1 MMKQSG
7 RTEMPA
13 LSPDASNKD
22 ISHGNQSLPSLSA
35 DAHVVSASG
44 APSEP
49 LDVFEGPEKKLVL
62 SFDPMVSPARDP
74 SSTVLRH
81 LIDDFADRGTV
92 AEDADD
98 TSSSGGSS
106 SFSEDPTDATALSY
120 TRSDV
125 LTHFDGRTTLDRD
138 SGSSADFFDDA
149 GKPGGNRGS
158 GAEERPLVGDGDGG
172 VGRGEGG
179 RADEAR
185 GGAAYDLR
193 SASREE
199 WDAVLAD
206 ARCTVL
212 SVKRS
217 ADCDAYLLSESS
229 LFVFARQVLIKT
241 CGTTTLLRA
250 IPRLLRL
257 AACRRLNVAAVAYS
271 RTAFTYPKQQLYP
284 HTSWA
289 AEVAFLDRFFH
300 GEASVLGT
308 PDGVAGWHLY
318 VAGRPPSG
326 EDESTAQAASAQ
338 TLEVFM
344 FDLDP
349 TVMAHFITVP
359 PADGGSPADGAA
371 VMASAGSSGGGNDGD
386 GGSPPVGTR
395 PPDCAAEVTTRV
407 CRLDTLLCSGTVVDA
422 WNFEPCGYS
431 MNGLAA
437 GGTYYTVHITPESH
451 CSYVSFECNVDDAD
465 LTPLLQGILSVFRP
479 GRVTVSVLADGREGA
494 VADNQAA
501 PLDWDAPRRAG
512 YGATGAPVWQR
523 LATVRGGLYV
533 ASVCTYALALEG
545 VGATF
550 PASEVSSAVACPL
563 DVSTSGGCRIGNDEE
578 EQRLPPPISCWA
590 SDGKS
595 LADKAGVCNVRR
607 GGGGGGGVSKFAF
620 DVAVAN
626 VAALYGAIPVSSSD
640 GARVARE
647 TAARLEEPTFAV
659 CLSTVADRY
668 WSLVATGARLRYTVR
683 CNPDRAVVSL
693 LAALGADFE
702 ASGLAE
708 LELLASMGV
717 TPARVT
723 LAAVGLSRKLLAR
736 TAVGRLAGTVTL
748 AVGADRPTIERVAA
762 YLPGVGVE
770 VEVCASAVSSSLATA
785 ADAVAAGLVLVGL
798 RVDAPAAADVAG
810 LRRAAACVSAMSRVA
825 RGENGRALPPL
836 EVHLSGGFLSDQS
849 TALLASLCKAVD
861 VMGDISA
868 GAAPF
873 VVGEAVTLAVTV
885 IARRL
890 KSAGAEEGGDGSG
903 GGGGDCRAGGCDG
916 GVSEGNPGSVTA
928 GGPVS
933 TPEPSSVLYYLN
945 DGVYGA
951 FNRVLLGGQS
961 ASPLGAVP
969 PGRGCFPSVL
979 FGPTCDSLDRV
990 WGGFLPLLNVGDVL
1004 VFCGMGAYAASAASS
1019 FNGFGHHFRTR
1030 YVTSPPSHA

>member
-1 MMKQSG
+1 
-7 RTEMPA
+7 MPV
-13 LSPDASNKD
+13 LSPDANFKDSNY
-22 ISHGNQSLPSLSA
+22 GAQSMPSFSA
-35 DAHVVSASG
+35 DAHVVVALD

-62 SFDPMVSPARDP
+62 SFDPVPSPLRDL
-74 SSTVLRH
+74 SSAVLRRSFE
-81 LIDDFADRGTV
+81 DVADRGAG

-98 TSSSGGSS
+98 TSNSGSS
-106 SFSEDPTDATALSY
+106 DSFSEEPTDATPLSY

-125 LTHFDGRTTLDRD
+125 LTRFDGQTTLDGC

-149 GKPGGNRGS
+149 DKAGGNNGS
-158 GAEERPLVGDGDGG
+158 GAVDDPLTGGGDGG
-172 VGRGEGG
+172 VGRDEGG
-179 RADEAR
+179 HAGEAR

-257 AACRRLNVAAVAYS
+257 AARRRLNVATVAYS
-271 RTAFTYPKQQLYP
+271 RTAFTFPNQQLYP
-284 HTSWA
+284 HTSWE
-289 AEVAFLDRFFH
+289 AEVSFLDRFFH
-300 GEASVLGT
+300 GKAALLGT

-318 VAGRPPSG
+318 VAGHPPSG
-326 EDESTAQAASAQ
+326 EDGPAAQAASAQ

-349 TVMAHFITVP
+349 
-359 PADGGSPADGAA
+359 A
-371 VMASAGSSGGGNDGD
+371 VMAQFITAPSADGESPAGSTALAAPAGSNGGGNDGD
-386 GGSPPVGTR
+386 GGNPAVGTR
-395 PPDCAAEVTTRV
+395 PSDCPAEVTTRV
-407 CRLDTLLCSGTVVDA
+407 CRLNTLLRPGAVADA

-451 CSYVSFECNVDDAD
+451 CSFVSFECNVDDAD
-465 LTPLLQGILSVFRP
+465 LTPLLQGVLSVFRP
-479 GRVTVSVLADGREGA
+479 GRVTVSVLADGRKGA
-494 VADNQAA
+494 VAERQAA
-501 PLDWDAPRRAG
+501 PLDWDAPGRAG
-512 YGATGAPVWQR
+512 YGATGSPVLQR
-523 LATVRGGLYV
+523 LATVGGGVYV
-533 ASVCTYALALEG
+533 ASVCSYTLAPEGADATAPASVIRGALA
-545 VGATF
+545 
-550 PASEVSSAVACPL
+550 CPV
-563 DVSTSGGCRIGNDEE
+563 DWPPSGGCFVGDDK
-578 EQRLPPPISCWA
+578 EQRRLALPIGSWD
-590 SDGKS
+590 DGEKS
-595 LADKAGVCNVRR
+595 LVDKAGVLNLHHPGDGSSSR
-607 GGGGGGGVSKFAF
+607 GVSKFAF
-620 DVAVAN
+620 DAAVAN
-626 VAALYGAIPVSSSD
+626 VAALYGATPVSTGG
-640 GARVARE
+640 GAGVARE
-647 TAARLEEPTFAV
+647 TAARLEQPTFAV

-668 WSLVATGARLRYTVR
+668 WSLAATGARLRYTVR
-683 CNPDRAVVSL
+683 CNPDAAVVAL

-702 ASGLAE
+702 VSSLAE
-708 LELLASMGV
+708 LELLASVGV

-736 TAVGRLAGTVTL
+736 TAAGRLAGTVTL
-748 AVGADRPTIERVAA
+748 PAGADRPTIERVAA
-762 YLPGVGVE
+762 FLPGVGVE
-770 VEVCASAVSSSLATA
+770 VEVCASALSSSVATA
-785 ADAVAAGLVLVGL
+785 TDAVASGLLLVGL
-798 RVDAPAAADVAG
+798 RLAAPAVADVAG
-810 LRRAAACVSAMSRVA
+810 LRRAAACVSAMAGLA
-825 RGENGRALPPL
+825 RGGAGRALPSL

-849 TALLASLCKAVD
+849 TALLSSLCQAVD

-868 GAAPF
+868 GTAPF

-890 KSAGAEEGGDGSG
+890 KSNGGEEGGDGSG
-903 GGGGDCRAGGCDG
+903 GNGGDCRAGGCDG
-916 GVSEGNPGSVTA
+916 GMDKSGAGNLTS
-928 GGPVS
+928 GGFVG

-961 ASPLGAVP
+961 ASPLGAAP

-990 WGGFLPLLNVGDVL
+990 WGGCLPLLNVGDVL
-1004 VFCGMGAYAASAASS
+1004 VFRAMGAYAVSAASS
-1019 FNGFGHHFRTR
+1019 FNGFGRHFRTR
-1030 YVTSPPSHA
+1030 YVTSHS

>member
-1 MMKQSG
+1 MKRPG
-7 RTEMPA
+7 HTEMPV
-13 LSPDASNKD
+13 LSPDANFKD
-22 ISHGNQSLPSLSA
+22 NNHGDQSMPSLSA
-35 DAHVVSASG
+35 DAQVVGALD

-62 SFDPMVSPARDP
+62 SFDPVPSPFRDL
-74 SSTVLRH
+74 SSTVLRRSF
-81 LIDDFADRGTV
+81 DDIADRGTG

-98 TSSSGGSS
+98 TSSSGIGG
-106 SFSEDPTDATALSY
+106 SFSDEPTDATPLSY
-120 TRSDV
+120 TCSDV
-125 LTHFDGRTTLDRD
+125 LTRFDGRTTLDGD
-138 SGSSADFFDDA
+138 SGSSADLFDDA
-149 GKPGGNRGS
+149 GKAGGNDGS
-158 GAEERPLVGDGDGG
+158 GAEDDPLVGDGDGG
-172 VGRGEGG
+172 VGRDEGG
-179 RADEAR
+179 HADEAR
-185 GGAAYDLR
+185 SGAAFDLR

-257 AACRRLNVAAVAYS
+257 AARRRLNVAAVAYS
-271 RTAFTYPKQQLYP
+271 RTAFTFPNQQLYP

-300 GEASVLGT
+300 GKAALLGT

-318 VAGRPPSG
+318 VAGHPPSG
-326 EDESTAQAASAQ
+326 EDGPAAQAASAQ

-349 TVMAHFITVP
+349 AVMAHFITAP
-359 PADGGSPADGAA
+359 PADGESPVGSAA
-371 VMASAGSSGGGNDGD
+371 LTASAGSDGGGDDGD
-386 GGSPPVGTR
+386 GGNPAVGTR
-395 PPDCAAEVTTRV
+395 PPDCPAEATTRV
-407 CRLDTLLCSGTVVDA
+407 CRLNTLLRPGAVADA

-431 MNGLAA
+431 MNGLAD

-465 LTPLLQGILSVFRP
+465 LTPLLQGVLSVFRP
-479 GRVTVSVLADGREGA
+479 GRVTVSVLADGRDWA
-494 VADNQAA
+494 VADRQAA
-501 PLDWDAPRRAG
+501 LLDWDAPRQAG

-523 LATVRGGLYV
+523 LATVGGGLYV
-533 ASVCTYALALEG
+533 ASVCSYTLTPIG
-545 VGATF
+545 VDATA
-550 PASEVSSAVACPL
+550 PVPVIRGAVASPV
-563 DVSTSGGCRIGNDEE
+563 DVSASDRCFVGNEK
-578 EQRLPPPISCWA
+578 EQRRLPLPIGCW
-590 SDGKS
+590 GGGEKS
-595 LADKAGVCNVRR
+595 LADKAGVPIVRHDG

-620 DVAVAN
+620 DAAVAN
-626 VAALYGAIPVSSSD
+626 VAALYGATPVSTGD
-640 GARVARE
+640 GAGVARE
-647 TAARLEEPTFAV
+647 TAARLEQPTFAV

-668 WSLVATGARLRYTVR
+668 WSLAATGARLRYTVR
-683 CNPDRAVVSL
+683 CNPDEAVVAL

-702 ASGLAE
+702 VSGLAE
-708 LELLASMGV
+708 LELLASVGV

-736 TAVGRLAGTVTL
+736 TAAGRLAGTVTL
-748 AVGADRPTIERVAA
+748 PAGADRPTMERVAA

-770 VEVCASAVSSSLATA
+770 VEVCASALSSSVATA
-785 ADAVAAGLVLVGL
+785 TDAVAVGLVLVGL
-798 RVDAPAAADVAG
+798 RLDAPAAADVAG
-810 LRRAAACVSAMSRVA
+810 LRRAAACVSAMAGLA
-825 RGENGRALPPL
+825 RGGNGRSLPPL

-849 TALLASLCKAVD
+849 AALLSSLCQAVD

-890 KSAGAEEGGDGSG
+890 KSTGGEEGGDGSG
-903 GGGGDCRAGGCDG
+903 GSGGDCRAGGCDG
-916 GVSEGNPGSVTA
+916 GVDKGGAGSVT
-928 GGPVS
+928 GGKPVG

-961 ASPLGAVP
+961 ASPLGAGP

-990 WGGFLPLLNVGDVL
+990 WGGCLPLLNVGDVL
-1004 VFCGMGAYAASAASS
+1004 VFCAMGAYAVSAASS
-1019 FNGFGHHFRTR
+1019 FNGFGRHFRTR
-1030 YVTSPPSHA
+1030 YVTSSHA